1 MVTSAFLPGLVTGL
15 ALIVAIGAQN
25 AFILR
30 QGIRRQHVGVV
41 VAICIVS
48 DVVLISLGTAGIGFV
63 IERVPWLLDALRWVG
78 VVYLAVFALM
88 SFRSAFRS
96 QVIDTTADDARSLR
110 GVVLATLAFTWLNPH
125 TYLDAVLILGNLAN
139 QHGGQRWIFT
149 AGAILGSVIWFCTL
163 GAGARALSHV
173 LNTPLTWRIVDA
185 LVGVVMLFIAVQL
198 ALMPPV

>member
-1 MVTSAFLPGLVTGL
+1 MTSAFLPGLVTGL

>member
-1 MVTSAFLPGLVTGL
+1 MTSAFLPGLVTGL

-163 GAGARALSHV
+163 GAGARALSQV